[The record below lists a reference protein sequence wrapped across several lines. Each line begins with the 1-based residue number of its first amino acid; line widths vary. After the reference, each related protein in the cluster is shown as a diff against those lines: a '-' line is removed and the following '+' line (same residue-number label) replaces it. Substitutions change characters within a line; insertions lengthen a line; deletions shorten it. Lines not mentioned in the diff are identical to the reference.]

1 MLLRFSVAN
10 HLSIRDNQAVSFVA
24 TSSRVRNDLRVPCDH
39 SPSGFVLPSILL
51 LGANGSGKS
60 NLVHALKTMRSMVL
74 WSHTR
79 WSPTGGVARHP
90 FLLDDRYTQ
99 EPSYFELDFV
109 VDDIP
114 HHYQV
119 AASDSRFLF
128 ERLCV
133 FPKSRQRVLFE
144 RNGDIFRFGRHLK
157 GLNHRITKL
166 TRSNSLYL
174 STAALNGH
182 DQLAQVFEY
191 FQAIDITDWANI
203 HDVAIQDEFQFD
215 RPDQRVIDF
224 LREIGTGVVGYRSE
238 RRHSTEEGEIARRSA
253 RRSEVAPPQVQ
264 IDLTYRNISG
274 QEISL
279 PFAYESTGIQRLLVV
294 LNRVFRALDAGGTLC
309 IDGLDVSLHTQ
320 VVSAILRLFSLQS
333 TNPNKAQ
340 LLATVH
346 DTNILRSVEFRKD
359 QFWFTEKDFHGAT
372 TIYPLSD
379 IRTRKNRDLG
389 EAYLD
394 GRFGAIPPRDFISTF
409 EVHDREDQVS
419 MGPES

>member
-10 HLSIRDNQAVSFVA
+10 HLSIRDEQAVSFVA
-24 TSSRVRNDLRVPCDH
+24 TSSRVRHDLRVPCDH
-39 SPSGFVLPSILL
+39 SPSGFVLPSILI

-60 NLVHALKTMRSMVL
+60 NLVHAMKTMRSMVL
-74 WSHTR
+74 CSHSR
-79 WSPTGGVARHP
+79 WNPSGGVPRHP
-90 FLLDDRYTQ
+90 FQLDDKYSR

-119 AASDSRFLF
+119 AASDSRFSF

-144 RNGDIFRFGRHLK
+144 RDGDTFRFGRHLN
-157 GLNHRITKL
+157 GQNNQIAKL
-166 TRSNSLYL
+166 TRPNSLYL

-182 DQLAQVFEY
+182 EQLAQVLEY
-191 FQAIDITDWANI
+191 FQAL
-203 HDVAIQDEFQFD
+203 DVTNWTEINDDAIRDEFQVDGPD
-215 RPDQRVIDF
+215 RRVIDF
-224 LREIGTGVVGYRSE
+224 LGEIGTGVIGYRRNKE
-238 RRHSTEEGEIARRSA
+238 RDAKEGSVVHQAVNLSGP
-253 RRSEVAPPQVQ
+253 SQLGQGPL
-264 IDLTYRNISG
+264 DLTYRNVSG
-274 QEISL
+274 REIPLS
-279 PFAYESTGIQRLLVV
+279 FAYESAGIRRLLVV
-294 LNRVFRALDAGGTLC
+294 MNRVFHALDAGSTLC
-309 IDGLDVSLHTQ
+309 IDGLEACLHTQ
-320 VVSAILRLFSLQS
+320 VLGAILRLFSLEN

-340 LLATVH
+340 LLATIH
-346 DTNILRSVEFRKD
+346 DTDVLRSVEFRKD

-389 EAYLD
+389 EAYLE

-409 EVHDREDQVS
+409 GVHDREDEQA
-419 MGPES
+419 

>member
-24 TSSRVRNDLRVPCDH
+24 TSSRVRHDLRVPCDH
-39 SPSGFVLPSILL
+39 SPSGFALPSILL

-60 NLVHALKTMRSMVL
+60 NLVHALKTLCGMVL

-79 WSPTGGVARHP
+79 WNPTGGIPRHP
-90 FLLDDRYTQ
+90 FLLDDKYTQ

-119 AASDSRFLF
+119 AAADSRFLF

-144 RNGDIFRFGRHLK
+144 RDGDTFRFGRHLK
-157 GLNHRITKL
+157 GQNNRIAKL

-182 DQLAQVFEY
+182 EQLARVLEY
-191 FQAIDITDWANI
+191 FQAIDIMDWADI
-203 HDVAIQDEFQFD
+203 HDFAIQDEFQFD
-215 RPDQRVIDF
+215 RPDQRVIEF
-224 LREIGTGVVGYRSE
+224 LGQIGTGVVGCRSE
-238 RRHSTEEGEIARRSA
+238 RRQSTEEGEIARRSA
-253 RRSEVAPPQVQ
+253 RRSEIAPPQVQ

-294 LNRVFRALDAGGTLC
+294 LNRVFRALDAGGSLC
-309 IDGLDVSLHTQ
+309 IDGLDVSFHTQ

-346 DTNILRSVEFRKD
+346 DTNVLRSVEFRKD
-359 QFWFTEKDFHGAT
+359 QFWFTAKDFHGAT
-372 TIYPLSD
+372 TIYPLCD
-379 IRTRKNRDLG
+379 IRTRKKRDLG

-409 EVHDREDQVS
+409 GVHDIRGDAD
-419 MGPES
+419 P